1 MKKLTGCLVL
11 IIAGLSSGFVIASG
25 MPCGGGSVVFYGKTT
40 NHNKAVEICNFAN
53 EYNYIFGKVDDTPEL
68 NIYIPSSKIKIE
80 SLKGHDVGI
89 TTITLPNGNVKYEVG
104 YTQSEGTKGEYAINV
119 WQKEKII
126 AAVKLDPETVINNIG
141 NYADADKN
149 ANANTKDILKLTVL
163 EKYSDVPAGRYYFWK
178 YQLISNV
185 DNLTINK
192 ITINNGSCQINEKK
206 RVFMT
211 KVREHNM
218 LDRLHN
224 GGRNQISEDHE
235 TPRTDWD
242 LNTGSVYYFTVS
254 SDSDYGKCRPRET
267 LIETNKG
274 ISTRRWKN

>member
-1 MKKLTGCLVL
+1 MKKLIGCMTL
-11 IIAGLSSGFVIASG
+11 IVAGISSGAVTANG
-25 MPCGGGSVVFYGKTT
+25 MPCGGGAVVFYGKTT
-40 NHNKAVEICNFAN
+40 NHNKAVEICNFAK
-53 EYNYIFGKVDDTPEL
+53 EYNYIFGKIDGIPEL

-80 SLKGHDVGI
+80 NLKGHNVGI
-89 TTITLPNGNVKYEVG
+89 TTIMVPNGNVKYEVG
-104 YTQSEGTKGEYAINV
+104 YTQSEGTEGEYAINV
-119 WQKEKII
+119 WQKDKKI

-141 NYADADKN
+141 NYANDDTN
-149 ANANTKDILKLTVL
+149 ANAKEILKLTVL

-178 YQLISNV
+178 YQLISSV

-192 ITINNGSCQINEKK
+192 ITINNGHCLINEKK

-218 LDRLHN
+218 LDRLNN

-235 TPRTDWD
+235 NPRTDWD
-242 LNTGSVYYFTVS
+242 LNTGGVYYFTVS
-254 SDSDYGKCRPRET
+254 SDIDYGKCRPREV

-274 ISTRRWKN
+274 ISTFRWKN